1 MAKMILEQV
10 RDRLRAAGIVQSDKQ
25 FCELW
30 LGKSECYLRGLR
42 FNEIAPSADALA
54 TCAAQLAMTARQLRG
69 YGQDKHYAWAEELEQ
84 LRVACYGVMDAQALS
99 KLQRK
104 GVCV

>member
-10 RDRLRAAGIVQSDKQ
+10 RDTLRDAGIVTTHKQ

-30 LGKSECYLRGLR
+30 LGKSECYMRFLR
-42 FNEIAPSADALA
+42 FSETEPSADALA
-54 TCAAQLAMTARQLRG
+54 TCAAQLAATARQLRG
-69 YGQDKHYAWAEELEQ
+69 YGKNKHHAWAEELEQ
-84 LRVACYGVMDAQALS
+84 LRVECYVAMDAAAQV

-104 GVCV
+104 GVCA

>member
-10 RDRLRAAGIVQSDKQ
+10 RDRLRTAGIVKTDKQ

-30 LGKSECYLRGLR
+30 LGKSECYMRFLR
-42 FNEIAPSADALA
+42 FSDAAPSADALA
-54 TCAAQLAMTARQLRG
+54 TCAARLASTAQVLRG
-69 YGQDKHYAWAEELEQ
+69 YGKNKHHAWAEELEQ
-84 LRVACYGVMDAQALS
+84 LRVECYVAMDNGARI
-99 KLQRK
+99 KMQRK

>member
-1 MAKMILEQV
+1 MAKMILDEV
-10 RDRLRAAGIVQSDKQ
+10 RERLRASGIVKSDKQ

-42 FNEIAPSADALA
+42 FNDITPSADALA
-54 TCAAQLAMTARQLRG
+54 TCAAQLAITARQLRE
-69 YGQDKHYAWAEELEQ
+69 YGEERHCTWADELER
-84 LRVACYGVMDAQALS
+84 LRVACYGAMDAQARK

>member
-10 RDRLRAAGIVQSDKQ
+10 RDRLRAAGIVKTDRQ

-54 TCAAQLAMTARQLRG
+54 TCAAQLAATARQLRG
-69 YGQDKHYAWAEELEQ
+69 YGKTKHTAWADELEQ
-84 LRVACYGVMDAQALS
+84 LRVECYVTMDAQAQV

-104 GVCV
+104 GVCA

>member
-10 RDRLRAAGIVQSDKQ
+10 RDRLRAAGIIKTDKQ

-30 LGKSECYLRGLR
+30 LGKSECYMRFLR
-42 FNEIAPSADALA
+42 FSDAAPSADALA
-54 TCAAQLAMTARQLRG
+54 TCAAQLATTARQLRG
-69 YGQDKHYAWAEELEQ
+69 YGKSRHLAWAEELEQ
-84 LRVACYGVMDAQALS
+84 LRVECYVAMDAAARV

-104 GVCV
+104 GVCA